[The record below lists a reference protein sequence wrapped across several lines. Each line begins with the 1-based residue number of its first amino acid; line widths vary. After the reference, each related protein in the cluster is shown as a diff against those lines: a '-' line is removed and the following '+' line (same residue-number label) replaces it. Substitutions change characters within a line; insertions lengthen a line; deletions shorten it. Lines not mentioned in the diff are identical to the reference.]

1 METIKLEWHRQFASS
16 RAVRMIFLAAVSG
29 LAFCFALFLGW
40 FVGAWLVLPFTGIEI
55 GCVAIAF
62 WWIER
67 SADDFDC
74 VEIADANVTVVSCRR
89 RKSSQV
95 VLKRDW
101 LTTDLSSDLAEGKR
115 SVRLRQA
122 GQSVELL
129 EFLPVREQHRALRDL
144 RAALATRL

>member
-1 METIKLEWHRQFASS
+1 MGTIKLEWRRQFASS
-16 RAVRMIFLAAVSG
+16 RSVRIMVLAAISV
-29 LAFCFALFLGW
+29 LAFCFAVFLWW

-62 WWIER
+62 WWIEQ

-74 VEIADANVTVVSCRR
+74 VEIADASVTVLSCRR
-89 RKSSQV
+89 RKANQV

-101 LTTDLSSDLAEGKR
+101 LTTELGSELAGGTR
-115 SVRLRQA
+115 SVKLRQA
-122 GQSVELL
+122 GQCVEFL

>member
-1 METIKLEWHRQFASS
+1 MGTIKLEWRRQFASS
-16 RAVRMIFLAAVSG
+16 RAVRIVVLAALGV
-29 LAFCFALFLGW
+29 LAFCFALFLWW

-62 WWIER
+62 WWIEQ
-67 SADDFDC
+67 SVDDYDC
-74 VEIADANVTVVSCRR
+74 VEIADVSVTVLSCRR
-89 RKSSQV
+89 RKANQV
-95 VLKRDW
+95 VLKRNW
-101 LTTDLSSDLAEGKR
+101 LTVELGSEVAGGTR

>member
-1 METIKLEWHRQFASS
+1 M
-16 RAVRMIFLAAVSG
+16 VLAAVSV
-29 LAFCFALFLGW
+29 LAFCFAVFLWW

-62 WWIER
+62 WWIEQ

-74 VEIADANVTVVSCRR
+74 VEIADASVTVLSCRR
-89 RKSSQV
+89 RKANQV

-101 LTTDLSSDLAEGKR
+101 LTTELGSELAGGTR

-122 GQSVELL
+122 GLCVEFL

>member
-1 METIKLEWHRQFASS
+1 MKTIKLEWRRQFASS
-16 RAVRMIFLAAVSG
+16 RSLRILVLAAVG
-29 LAFCFALFLGW
+29 VLAFCFALFLWW
-40 FVGAWLVLPFTGIEI
+40 FVGAWLVLPFAGIEI

-62 WWIER
+62 WWIEQ
-67 SADDFDC
+67 SAGDFDC
-74 VEIADANVTVVSCRR
+74 VEIADASVTVLSCRR
-89 RKSSQV
+89 RKANQV

-101 LTTDLSSDLAEGKR
+101 LTTELGSELAGGRR

-129 EFLPVREQHRALRDL
+129 EFLPMREQHRALRDL

>member
-1 METIKLEWHRQFASS
+1 M
-16 RAVRMIFLAAVSG
+16 VLAAVSV
-29 LAFCFALFLGW
+29 LAFCFAVFLWW

-62 WWIER
+62 WWIEQ

-74 VEIADANVTVVSCRR
+74 VEIADASVTVLSCRR
-89 RKSSQV
+89 RKANQV

-101 LTTDLSSDLAEGKR
+101 LTTELGSELAGGTR

-122 GQSVELL
+122 GQCVEFL